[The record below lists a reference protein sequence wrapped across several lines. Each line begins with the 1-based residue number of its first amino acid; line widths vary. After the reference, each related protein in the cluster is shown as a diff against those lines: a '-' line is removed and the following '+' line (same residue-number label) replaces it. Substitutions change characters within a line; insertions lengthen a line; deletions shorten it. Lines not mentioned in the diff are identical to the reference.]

1 MIELNLTNPL
11 CACGHIKTWHSHGI
25 CEHEDCIKD
34 CTKGFSRCPFF
45 LHPMKNMMLLHLHAG
60 KDGR

>member
-1 MIELNLTNPL
+1 MIELNLTYLL

-34 CTKGFSRCPFF
+34 CTKGFSHCPFF
-45 LHPMKNMMLLHLHAG
+45 LHPDEEYNAITLACWQG
-60 KDGR
+60 W